1 MIQCRTSISR
11 LFVLIVADLDYLFEL
26 NHDCNTSHHSVKL
39 IEWLREACNKK
50 KIKSLVFFTPFII
63 YHIVIYVD
71 IKKYW
76 FILLFP
82 TFPNTFP
89 HWKLPSSTF
98 KITLLISAVPHIV
111 QCWSFLYSAFSYQA
125 RYWSLIGQ
133 QFPHSRPLTNQEN
146 LQFKLSNKLILTFV
160 LFNCTIV
167 YYYLYINTRLVSS
180 KAAAVHAKIPNF
192 SF

>member
-1 MIQCRTSISR
+1 MLQCRTSISR

-98 KITLLISAVPHIV
+98 KITLLISAVVKNSPI
-111 QCWSFLYSAFSYQA
+111 LYSADHFSTQLLA
-125 RYWSLIGQ
+125 TRLIGQ

>member
-1 MIQCRTSISR
+1 MLQCRTSISR

-98 KITLLISAVPHIV
+98 KITLLISAVVKNSPI
-111 QCWSFLYSAFSYQA
+111 LYSADHFSTQLLA
-125 RYWSLIGQ
+125 
-133 QFPHSRPLTNQEN
+133 
-146 LQFKLSNKLILTFV
+146 
-160 LFNCTIV
+160 
-167 YYYLYINTRLVSS
+167 TRLDTGLWLVNSFLTADHWPIRKIYSS
-180 KAAAVHAKIPNF
+180 SWVTNWYLHLYYSIVLLF
-192 SF
+192 IIIYT